1 MEGYSFQVDASHE
14 TSQEAQA
21 FESRYIA
28 PFLNKVNKRSS
39 AVTPWWAAPNPRVR
53 PKIELFCGDP
63 RSQLDLRRVGE
74 ALSGH

>member
-28 PFLNKVNKRSS
+28 PFLKQGKQKIVGGD
-39 AVTPWWAAPNPRVR
+39 AVVGS
-53 PKIELFCGDP
+53 PKPTGSPED
-63 RSQLDLRRVGE
+63 
-74 ALSGH
+74 

>member
-14 TSQEAQA
+14 TSQDAQA

-28 PFLNKVNKRSS
+28 PFLKQGKQKIVGGD
-39 AVTPWWAAPNPRVR
+39 AVVGSPNPRAR

-74 ALSGH
+74 ALTGH